1 MSLEVSDSTLKSSI
15 FKKVPYLKKF
25 HIKKNLVLFTSQ
37 ALMEDMQMRLTAL
50 ESVKN
55 AAEDLIK
62 QASNDQ
68 DEAVQGKLFTFK
80 YK

>member
-1 MSLEVSDSTLKSSI
+1 
-15 FKKVPYLKKF
+15 
-25 HIKKNLVLFTSQ
+25 
-37 ALMEDMQMRLTAL
+37 MRLTAL

-68 DEAVQGKLFTFK
+68 DEAVQGKLLKCQIQLSRDMRFPTMWYVRPAK
-80 YK
+80 PQISLHICTV